1 MSDKMSVGE
10 LSGRNNLTAY
20 LHPVQVEEQE
30 VVISSR
36 FLNEDGTPAT
46 FLIRPI
52 TQAENDGLIRLSTR
66 RRKENGKTVETMD
79 SVEYGRRV
87 VVAATVWPKFDQEE
101 MCKAYGTMDPLEV
114 PGKMLLT
121 GEYGKLSKAIME
133 LSGLDDD
140 LGEAAKN

>member
-1 MSDKMSVGE
+1 MSDK
-10 LSGRNNLTAY
+10 RDLTAF
-20 LHPVQVEEQE
+20 LHPVQAKEQE

-36 FLNEDGTPAT
+36 FLNEDGAPAP

-52 TQAENDGLIRLSTR
+52 DQAENDKLIRLATR
-66 RRKENGKTVETMD
+66 RRKVDGHTEEVMD
-79 SVEYGRRV
+79 NVDYSRRV
-87 VVAATVWPKFDQEE
+87 VVAATVFPDFNSEE
-101 MCKAYGTMDPLEV
+101 LCKAYGTMDPLEV

-121 GEYGKLSKAIME
+121 GEYGRLSRTIME